1 MTSSVGPGS
10 QQNSRTVTIPKG
22 GREIGKVQAGLDKDS
37 MPVATTACRLGICCF
52 TLALREQCLLLAA
65 WESGQWPWGRQHD
78 SPLESWLKLF

>member
-37 MPVATTACRLGICCF
+37 MPVATTACRHWAFAVL
-52 TLALREQCLLLAA
+52 
-65 WESGQWPWGRQHD
+65 PW
-78 SPLESWLKLF
+78 L